1 MEIGRPYWRLLY
13 RLERFNSLSC
23 EDRRRVAELPLTVV
37 NFSARQPIYRHGD
50 WPPRCTLVL
59 SGFLYSNKMIGTSR
73 RQITSLHVPGDVA
86 GLQSLHLPHLDHSLY
101 ALGPAVVAFFP
112 HTALK
117 YMLYRSSQLNQAF
130 WRESFVEAAILRE
143 WIANLGRREAL
154 ARVAHLVCELAARL
168 QAADLAR
175 DLCFSIP
182 WTQTDVADACG
193 ISAVHANRVVQ
204 ELRRLG
210 LVDWDSKQVKI
221 REWEGLA
228 RIGDF
233 SDDYLQLRTAG
244 NSSSTPERRAS
255 DTREISDQL
264 DALHGVE
271 V

>member
-1 MEIGRPYWRLLY
+1 MEIGRPYSRLLC

-23 EDRRRVAELPLTVV
+23 EDRRCVAELPLTVV
-37 NFSARQPIYRHGD
+37 NFSANQPVYRHGD
-50 WPPRCTLVL
+50 WPPQCTLVL

-73 RQITSLHVPGDVA
+73 RQITSMHVPGDVA
-86 GLQSLHLPHLDHSLY
+86 GLQSLPHLDHSLHT
-101 ALGPAVVAFFP
+101 LGPAVLAFFP

-117 YMLYRSSQLNQAF
+117 YMLDRSSQLNQAF
-130 WRESFVEAAILRE
+130 W
-143 WIANLGRREAL
+143 REAL

-175 DLCFSIP
+175 NFCLSIP

-221 REWEGLA
+221 RDWEGLA

-233 SDDYLQLRTAG
+233 SDDYLQLQPAG
-244 NSSSTPERRAS
+244 NSSSAPERSAS
-255 DTREISDQL
+255 DTWEISDQL